1 MITWRRFRRLSV
13 LRTKSQAEQSPK
25 AYECTRAREEIPGS
39 CTKENKNGKAS
50 CAANGSLL
58 TLPAGTGRGV
68 ASELNRRRGRV

>member
-39 CTKENKNGKAS
+39 CTKENKKWKGF
-50 CAANGSLL
+50 L
-58 TLPAGTGRGV
+58 RG
-68 ASELNRRRGRV
+68 